1 MSYHLKC
8 RFLLAIFLALSSGL
22 LFASDWRLSPND
34 TTYQILTFL
43 FGTVSEDL
51 ICLNS
56 SCSYLV
62 PQLMAVLNQGFV
74 VFSSLILSFVLLT
87 STASSA
93 HEGEFLGKKLS
104 SMATPFRLLIG
115 SGLLIP
121 GVTGYSQLQ
130 IIIMKCVVFG
140 AALGN
145 NVYTVLRNYVEDNQV
160 TFAMENVS
168 AGSSADMIDSIATL
182 SDDIYECEFCYAY
195 VQNLMNTDGLTVE
208 DAIKWGINNND
219 TMNNGPLYFS
229 CEPHFYGYAYTVDS
243 ITSITTNC
251 SATPPTSQPPT
262 PNVCGVWSYEFSN
275 NDPNTASTESIL
287 TQLQL
292 QLRQVAISDVSY
304 LAANNYIMDYTAGRT
319 SAEVITQSIGLAAE
333 QFNYSYVAPN
343 PAPSNDDNQNDW
355 LYFPKNF
362 YTWLQYSSSLDIPN
376 YVSTVTY
383 DQGLVQQTDTGPYSA
398 QLSSALNSIGAQKY
412 FDTTILRTALQS
424 GSDEVADYD
433 FVGRD
438 GGPVTYTFTEIA
450 KMVKNGK
457 EPLVTLTQYG
467 LKQLRLAFQML
478 LTGMVA
484 GSLMVLAGS
493 IWHSI
498 SPGYGSSLFMAFAGF
513 MQSFFMAF
521 GFLIPLGV
529 TMGIYLPMIPI
540 MNYTGAV
547 IGWLMTV
554 IEAIV
559 AAPIIA
565 LGIMSPGDGGHL
577 LGRAQPAFLM
587 LIRVILGPA
596 LIVLGLV
603 LGAKMF
609 DIFAAY
615 FTQVFI
621 YGFAYVTGVADYG
634 PWVGLIFIPYFYFYA
649 IFMVSLAGRCYSL
662 IYVLLDKTTTWIG
675 GQAGGMARDMQQIV
689 DEGRQGAEQGG
700 AELKAQTEKISNAG
714 AKLGKDIGSEI
725 KAERKRQAKA
735 ARDAAEEDEP

>member
-1 MSYHLKC
+1 
-8 RFLLAIFLALSSGL
+8 
-22 LFASDWRLSPND
+22 
-34 TTYQILTFL
+34 
-43 FGTVSEDL
+43 
-51 ICLNS
+51 
-56 SCSYLV
+56 
-62 PQLMAVLNQGFV
+62 
-74 VFSSLILSFVLLT
+74 
-87 STASSA
+87 
-93 HEGEFLGKKLS
+93 
-104 SMATPFRLLIG
+104 
-115 SGLLIP
+115 
-121 GVTGYSQLQ
+121 
-130 IIIMKCVVFG
+130 
-140 AALGN
+140 
-145 NVYTVLRNYVEDNQV
+145 
-160 TFAMENVS
+160 
-168 AGSSADMIDSIATL
+168 
-182 SDDIYECEFCYAY
+182 
-195 VQNLMNTDGLTVE
+195 
-208 DAIKWGINNND
+208 
-219 TMNNGPLYFS
+219 
-229 CEPHFYGYAYTVDS
+229 
-243 ITSITTNC
+243 
-251 SATPPTSQPPT
+251 
-262 PNVCGVWSYEFSN
+262 
-275 NDPNTASTESIL
+275 
-287 TQLQL
+287 
-292 QLRQVAISDVSY
+292 
-304 LAANNYIMDYTAGRT
+304 
-319 SAEVITQSIGLAAE
+319 
-333 QFNYSYVAPN
+333 
-343 PAPSNDDNQNDW
+343 
-355 LYFPKNF
+355 
-362 YTWLQYSSSLDIPN
+362 
-376 YVSTVTY
+376 
-383 DQGLVQQTDTGPYSA
+383 
-398 QLSSALNSIGAQKY
+398 
-412 FDTTILRTALQS
+412 
-424 GSDEVADYD
+424 
-433 FVGRD
+433 
-438 GGPVTYTFTEIA
+438 
-450 KMVKNGK
+450 
-457 EPLVTLTQYG
+457 
-467 LKQLRLAFQML
+467 
-478 LTGMVA
+478 
-484 GSLMVLAGS
+484 
-493 IWHSI
+493 
-498 SPGYGSSLFMAFAGF
+498 